1 MCTFSSE
8 VVYMGIKCG
17 EIRVNSRF
25 FQNFKKQNGGDNERR
40 RRIESYG
47 LCDTFVSLKFVQ
59 LIIRV

>member
-1 MCTFSSE
+1 

-47 LCDTFVSLKFVQ
+47 LCVSLKFVQ